1 MKEAVCIIMDV
12 GERKQMVV
20 SDYVIYLKNRKYIFL
35 VGPKGISL

>member
-1 MKEAVCIIMDV
+1 MDV
-12 GERKQMVV
+12 GERKQMGV